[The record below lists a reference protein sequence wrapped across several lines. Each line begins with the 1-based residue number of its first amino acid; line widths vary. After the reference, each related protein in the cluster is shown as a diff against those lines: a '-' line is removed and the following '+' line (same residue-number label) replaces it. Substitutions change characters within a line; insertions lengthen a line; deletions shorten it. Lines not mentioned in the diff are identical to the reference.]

1 MAAGGTRILVTLTV
15 EARESSENHAV
26 FWNCELQSRRLVVRQ
41 IRILG
46 FESEAIETEATFE
59 QLLNITF
66 LIVQT
71 ANR

>member
-1 MAAGGTRILVTLTV
+1 
-15 EARESSENHAV
+15 
-26 FWNCELQSRRLVVRQ
+26 VVRQ

-46 FESEAIETEATFE
+46 FERKAIETEATFE